1 MSRAYDSLDPR
12 VRKWVYK
19 QGWSALRPL
28 QENAIPAV
36 LARDRDVLISAGT
49 AAGKTEAF
57 FLPACSAVAGITS
70 GFSIVYI
77 SPLKA
82 LINDQYRRLESLG
95 EALDMPVT
103 PWHSDV
109 PQSKKK
115 KARTNPAGILLI
127 TPESLESLLINS
139 SGWLNQAFSPL
150 TYIVIDEFHAFIGI
164 ERGMQLLSQLN
175 RIDYL
180 LGRHANPV
188 PRVALSATLGELE
201 KVPELLRP
209 DKRLPCITVT
219 DSDSTATL
227 QVQIKGYLE
236 RVIVKGKE
244 PQISAEKHVC
254 TDIFRL
260 CRGDSHL
267 VFANSRERTESI
279 AATLSDMCEEKVV
292 PNEFFP
298 HHGSLSRELRET
310 LEVRLQQ
317 GSLPTTAV
325 CTMTLE
331 LGIDIGKVQSVIQV
345 TPPHSVSSLRQ
356 RMGRSGR
363 RDSPSVLRMLI
374 TEHELSA
381 ASSIMDHLR
390 LQLVQ
395 SMAMIRLMI
404 SRRWFEPADTRQM
417 HYSTLLHQVLA
428 ITAQWGGIRA
438 DQLWSQLCQSGPF
451 RNIDLA
457 DFKSL
462 LKHMGVCG
470 LLTQL
475 ASGEVVIGAEGE
487 KLTNHYTFYAVFNT
501 PEEFRIVTGSRTLG
515 TVPVDSPLLAGQHI
529 IFGGRRWKVTEIEA
543 EKKVIYVEVTKGGQ
557 PPRFSGGGMSVHDVV
572 RQEML
577 AIYRENDYRIEVGNQ
592 RVDYADATARGL
604 FAEGCGNFWRYNLQN
619 THFISHDEHSYVLP
633 WVGDKI
639 VNTITALLMRCGFKA
654 TSFAGVIET
663 ECSSVASVRHALKE
677 ILMSGLPSE
686 SELAEDVV
694 EKYQDK
700 YDEYLP
706 ELLLTKGYGVKAYDV
721 EGTRIWLQEN
731 LCEYQSKTDLLG
743 GSQFDRH

>member
-1 MSRAYDSLDPR
+1 MSSAYDSLDPR

-19 QGWSALRPL
+19 QGWPALRPL
-28 QENAIPAV
+28 QESAIPAI

-57 FLPACSAVAGITS
+57 FLPACSAIAGITS
-70 GFSIVYI
+70 GFGIVYI

-103 PWHSDV
+103 PWHGDV

-115 KARTNPAGILLI
+115 KIRTDPAGILLI

-139 SGWLNQAFSPL
+139 SGWIKQAFSPVS
-150 TYIVIDEFHAFIGI
+150 YIVIDEFHAFIGT
-164 ERGMQLLSQLN
+164 ERGMQLLSLLN
-175 RIDYL
+175 RIDHV

-188 PRVALSATLGELE
+188 PRVALSATLGELD

-209 DKRLPCITVT
+209 DKRLPCETVT
-219 DSDSTATL
+219 DSNSTATL
-227 QVQIKGYLE
+227 QVQVKGYLVPVTQRGE
-236 RVIVKGKE
+236 E
-244 PQISAEKHVC
+244 PQSSAEKYVC
-254 TDIFRL
+254 ADIFRL

-267 VFANSRERTESI
+267 VFANSRKRTESI
-279 AATLSDMCEEKVV
+279 AATLSDMCEENVV

-310 LEVRLQQ
+310 LEARLQQ
-317 GSLPTTAV
+317 GNLPTTAV

-345 TPPHSVSSLRQ
+345 TPPYSVSSLRQ

-374 TEHELSA
+374 SEQELTATSD
-381 ASSIMDHLR
+381 MVDRLR

-404 SRRWFEPADTRQM
+404 TKRWFEPADARQM
-417 HYSTLLHQVLA
+417 HYSTLLHQILA
-428 ITAQWGGIRA
+428 ITAQWGGVRA
-438 DQLWSQLCQSGPF
+438 DQLWSQLCQTGPF
-451 RNIDLA
+451 RNIDLT
-457 DFKSL
+457 DFKTL
-462 LKHMGVCG
+462 LRHMGGYG

-475 ASGEVVIGAEGE
+475 ASGEMVIGAEGE

-515 TVPVDSPLLAGQHI
+515 TVPVDSPLLPDQHI
-529 IFGGRRWKVTEIEA
+529 IFGGRRWKVTEIEV
-543 EKKVIYVEVTKGGQ
+543 EKKVIYVEATKGGQ
-557 PPRFSGGGMSVHDVV
+557 PPQFSGGGMSVHDVV

-577 AIYRENDYRIEVGNQ
+577 AIYRENDYRIAIGSKS
-592 RVDYADATARGL
+592 VDYADATARSL
-604 FAEGCGNFWRYNLQN
+604 FAEGCDNFKRFNLQN
-619 THFISHDEHSYVLP
+619 SHFISDGQRSYVLP
-633 WVGDKI
+633 WMGDKV
-639 VNTITALLMRCGFKA
+639 VNTITALLIRSSFKA
-654 TSFAGVIET
+654 SSFAGVIEIDD
-663 ECSSVASVRHALKE
+663 ASVPTVQHALKQM
-677 ILMSGLPSE
+677 LFSGLPSE
-686 SELAEDVV
+686 SELAADVP
-694 EKYQDK
+694 EKYLDK
-700 YDEYLP
+700 YDDYLP
-706 ELLLTKGYGVKAYDV
+706 ESLLAKGYGAKAYDI
-721 EGTRIWLQEN
+721 EGTQIWLQKN
-731 LCEYQSKTDLLG
+731 IL
-743 GSQFDRH
+743 

>member
-1 MSRAYDSLDPR
+1 MSSAYDSLDPR

-19 QGWSALRPL
+19 QGWSTLRPL
-28 QENAIPAV
+28 QESAIPVV
-36 LARDRDVLISAGT
+36 LARDQDVLISAGT

-57 FLPACSAVAGITS
+57 FLPACSAIADITGGFGI
-70 GFSIVYI
+70 IYI

-95 EALDMPVT
+95 EVLDMPVT
-103 PWHSDV
+103 PWHGDV

-115 KARTNPAGILLI
+115 KIRTDPAGILLI

-139 SGWLNQAFSPL
+139 SGWIKQAFSPVA
-150 TYIVIDEFHAFIGI
+150 YIVIDEFHAFIGT
-164 ERGMQLLSQLN
+164 ERGMQLLSLLN
-175 RIDYL
+175 RIDHV

-188 PRVALSATLGELE
+188 PRVALSATLGELD

-209 DKRLPCITVT
+209 DQRLPCAIVT
-219 DSDSTATL
+219 DNNSTATL
-227 QVQIKGYLE
+227 QVQVKGYLVPVNE
-236 RVIVKGKE
+236 KGEE

-254 TDIFRL
+254 ADIFRL

-267 VFANSRERTESI
+267 VFANSRKRTESI
-279 AATLSDMCEEKVV
+279 AATLSDMCEENVV

-310 LEVRLQQ
+310 LETRLQQ
-317 GSLPTTAV
+317 GNLPTTAV

-374 TEHELSA
+374 SEQELTATSD
-381 ASSIMDHLR
+381 MVDRLR

-404 SRRWFEPADTRQM
+404 TKRWFEPADARQM
-417 HYSTLLHQVLA
+417 HYSTLLHQILA
-428 ITAQWGGIRA
+428 ITAQWGGVRA
-438 DQLWSQLCQSGPF
+438 DQLWSQLCQTGPF
-451 RNIDLA
+451 RNIDLT
-457 DFKSL
+457 DFKTL
-462 LKHMGVCG
+462 LRHMGAYG

-475 ASGEVVIGAEGE
+475 AIGEMVIGAEGE

-515 TVPVDSPLLAGQHI
+515 TVPVDSPLLPEQHI
-529 IFGGRRWKVTEIEA
+529 IFGGRRWKVTEIEV
-543 EKKVIYVEVTKGGQ
+543 EKKVIYVEATKGGQ
-557 PPRFSGGGMSVHDVV
+557 PPQFSGGGMSVHDVV

-577 AIYRENDYRIEVGNQ
+577 AIYRENDYRIAIGSK
-592 RVDYADATARGL
+592 RVDYADATARSL
-604 FAEGCGNFWRYNLQN
+604 FAEGCDNFKRYNLQN
-619 THFISHDEHSYVLP
+619 SHFISDGQRSYVFP
-633 WVGDKI
+633 WMGDKV
-639 VNTITALLMRCGFKA
+639 VNTITALLMRSSFKA
-654 TSFAGVIET
+654 SSFAGVIEIDD
-663 ECSSVASVRHALKE
+663 ASVSSIQHALKE
-677 ILMSGLPSE
+677 VLLSGLPSE
-686 SELAEDVV
+686 SELAADVP
-694 EKYQDK
+694 EKYLDK
-700 YDEYLP
+700 YDDYLP
-706 ELLLTKGYGVKAYDV
+706 EPLLAKGYGAKAYDI
-721 EGTRIWLQEN
+721 EGTQIWLQKN
-731 LCEYQSKTDLLG
+731 IL
-743 GSQFDRH
+743 

>member
-1 MSRAYDSLDPR
+1 MSSAYDSLDPR

-28 QENAIPAV
+28 QESAIPVV
-36 LARDRDVLISAGT
+36 LARDQDVLISAGT

-57 FLPACSAVAGITS
+57 FLPACSAIADITGGFGI
-70 GFSIVYI
+70 IYI

-82 LINDQYRRLESLG
+82 LINDQYRRIESLG

-103 PWHSDV
+103 PWHGDV

-115 KARTNPAGILLI
+115 KIRTDPAGILLI

-139 SGWLNQAFSPL
+139 SGWIKQAFSPVA
-150 TYIVIDEFHAFIGI
+150 YIVIDEFHAFIGT
-164 ERGMQLLSQLN
+164 ERGMQLLSLLN
-175 RIDYL
+175 RIDHV

-188 PRVALSATLGELE
+188 PRVALSATLGELD

-209 DKRLPCITVT
+209 DQRLPCEIVT
-219 DSDSTATL
+219 DSNSTATL
-227 QVQIKGYLE
+227 QVQVKGYLIPVTE
-236 RVIVKGKE
+236 KGEE
-244 PQISAEKHVC
+244 PQSSAEKHVC
-254 TDIFRL
+254 ADIFRL

-267 VFANSRERTESI
+267 VFANSRKRTESI
-279 AATLSDMCEEKVV
+279 AATLSDMCEENVV

-310 LEVRLQQ
+310 LEARLQQ
-317 GSLPTTAV
+317 GNLPTTAV

-374 TEHELSA
+374 SEQELTATSD
-381 ASSIMDHLR
+381 MVDRLR

-404 SRRWFEPADTRQM
+404 TKRWFEPADARQM
-417 HYSTLLHQVLA
+417 HYSTLLHQILA
-428 ITAQWGGIRA
+428 ITAQWGGVRT
-438 DQLWSQLCQSGPF
+438 DQLWSQLCQTGPF
-451 RNIDLA
+451 RNIDLT
-457 DFKSL
+457 DFKTL
-462 LKHMGVCG
+462 LRHMGGYG

-475 ASGEVVIGAEGE
+475 ASGEMVIGAEGE

-515 TVPVDSPLLAGQHI
+515 TVPVDSPLLPDQHI
-529 IFGGRRWKVTEIEA
+529 IFGGRRWKVTEIEV
-543 EKKVIYVEVTKGGQ
+543 EKKVIYVEATKGGQ
-557 PPRFSGGGMSVHDVV
+557 PPQFSGGGMSVHDVV

-577 AIYRENDYRIEVGNQ
+577 AIYRENDYRIAIGSK
-592 RVDYADATARGL
+592 RVDYADATARSL
-604 FAEGCGNFWRYNLQN
+604 FAEGCDSFKRFNLQN
-619 THFISHDEHSYVLP
+619 SHFISDGQRSYVLP
-633 WVGDKI
+633 WMGDKV
-639 VNTITALLMRCGFKA
+639 VNTITALLMRSSFK
-654 TSFAGVIET
+654 TSSFAGVIEIDD
-663 ECSSVASVRHALKE
+663 ASVPTVQHALKQM
-677 ILMSGLPSE
+677 LFSGLPSE
-686 SELAEDVV
+686 SELAADVP
-694 EKYQDK
+694 EKHLDK
-700 YDEYLP
+700 YDDYLP
-706 ELLLTKGYGVKAYDV
+706 ESLLAKGYGAKAYDI
-721 EGTRIWLQEN
+721 EGTQIWLQKN
-731 LCEYQSKTDLLG
+731 IL
-743 GSQFDRH
+743 

>member
-1 MSRAYDSLDPR
+1 MSSTYDSLDPR

-28 QENAIPAV
+28 QESAIPAV
-36 LARDRDVLISAGT
+36 LARDRDVLISAST

-57 FLPACSAVAGITS
+57 FLPACSAIAGITN
-70 GFSIVYI
+70 GFGIVYI

-103 PWHSDV
+103 PWHGDV

-115 KARTNPAGILLI
+115 KIRTNPSGILLI

-139 SGWLNQAFSPL
+139 SGWLKQAFSPL
-150 TYIVIDEFHAFIGI
+150 AYIVIDEFHAFIGS
-164 ERGMQLLSQLN
+164 ERGMQLLSLLN
-175 RIDYL
+175 RIDHV

-188 PRVALSATLGELE
+188 PRVALSATLGELD

-209 DKRLPCITVT
+209 DKRLSCETVT
-219 DSDSTATL
+219 DNNSSSTL
-227 QVQIKGYLE
+227 QVQVKGYLE
-236 RVIVKGKE
+236 PVTKKGEE
-244 PQISAEKHVC
+244 PQRSVEEQVC
-254 TDIFRL
+254 ADIFRL

-267 VFANSRERTESI
+267 VFANSRKRTESI
-279 AATLSDMCEEKVV
+279 AATLSDMCEENVV

-310 LEVRLQQ
+310 LEARLQQ
-317 GSLPTTAV
+317 GNLPTTAI

-374 TEHELSA
+374 SEQELTA
-381 ASSIMDHLR
+381 ISSIVDHLR

-404 SRRWFEPADTRQM
+404 TKRWFEPADTRQM
-417 HYSTLLHQVLA
+417 HYSTLLHQILA
-428 ITAQWGGIRA
+428 ITAQWGGVRA
-438 DQLWSQLCQSGPF
+438 DQLWSQLCQTGPF
-451 RNIDLA
+451 RNVDLT

-462 LKHMGVCG
+462 LKHMGACG

-475 ASGEVVIGAEGE
+475 ASGEMVIGVEGE

-501 PEEFRIVTGSRTLG
+501 PEEFRIVAGNRTLG
-515 TVPVDSPLLAGQHI
+515 TVPVDSPLLPDQHI
-529 IFGGRRWKVTEIEA
+529 IFGGRRWKVTEIEV
-543 EKKVIYVEVTKGGQ
+543 EKKVIYVEATKGGQ
-557 PPRFSGGGMSVHDVV
+557 PPQFSGGGMSVHDVV

-577 AIYRENDYRIEVGNQ
+577 AIYRENDYRIAIGSK
-592 RVDYADATARGL
+592 RVDYADATARSL
-604 FAEGCGNFWRYNLQN
+604 FEEGCNNFKRYNLQN
-619 THFISHDEHSYVLP
+619 SHFIADGQRSYILP
-633 WVGDKI
+633 WMGDKV
-639 VNTITALLMRCGFKA
+639 VNTITALLMRRRFKA
-654 TSFAGVIET
+654 SSFAGVIEI
-663 ECSSVASVRHALKE
+663 EHASLSSVQHALKE
-677 ILMSGLPSE
+677 MQLTGLPSE
-686 SELAEDVV
+686 SELAADVP
-694 EKYQDK
+694 EKYLDK
-700 YDEYLP
+700 YDDYLP
-706 ELLLTKGYGVKAYDV
+706 ESLLTKGYGAKAYDI
-721 EGTRIWLQEN
+721 EGTQIWLQKN
-731 LCEYQSKTDLLG
+731 IL
-743 GSQFDRH
+743 

>member
-1 MSRAYDSLDPR
+1 MSSAYDSLDPR

-28 QENAIPAV
+28 QESAIPAV
-36 LARDRDVLISAGT
+36 LARDRDVLISAST

-57 FLPACSAVAGITS
+57 FLPACSAIAGITN
-70 GFSIVYI
+70 GFGIVYI

-103 PWHSDV
+103 PWHGDV
-109 PQSKKK
+109 PQSIKKK
-115 KARTNPAGILLI
+115 IRTNPSGILLI

-139 SGWLNQAFSPL
+139 PGWLKQAFSPVA
-150 TYIVIDEFHAFIGI
+150 YIVIDEFHAFIGS
-164 ERGMQLLSQLN
+164 ERGMQLLSLLN
-175 RIDYL
+175 RIDHV

-188 PRVALSATLGELE
+188 PRVALSATLGELD

-209 DKRLPCITVT
+209 DKRLSCETVT
-219 DSDSTATL
+219 DNNSSSTL
-227 QVQIKGYLE
+227 QVQVKGYLE
-236 RVIVKGKE
+236 PVTKKGEE
-244 PQISAEKHVC
+244 PQRSAEEQVC
-254 TDIFRL
+254 ADIFRL

-267 VFANSRERTESI
+267 VFANSRKRTESI
-279 AATLSDMCEEKVV
+279 AAMLSDMCEENVV

-310 LEVRLQQ
+310 LEARLQQ
-317 GSLPTTAV
+317 GNLPTTAI

-374 TEHELSA
+374 SEQELTA
-381 ASSIMDHLR
+381 TSSIVDHLR

-404 SRRWFEPADTRQM
+404 SKRWFEPADTRQM
-417 HYSTLLHQVLA
+417 HYSTLLHQILA
-428 ITAQWGGIRA
+428 ITAQWGGVRA
-438 DQLWSQLCQSGPF
+438 DQLWTQLCQTGPF
-451 RNIDLA
+451 RNIDVN

-462 LKHMGVCG
+462 LKYMGAKS

-475 ASGEVVIGAEGE
+475 ASGEMVIGAEGE

-501 PEEFRIVTGSRTLG
+501 PEEFRIVTGNRTLG
-515 TVPVDSPLLAGQHI
+515 TVPVDSPLLPDQHI
-529 IFGGRRWKVTEIEA
+529 IFGGRRWKVTQIEV
-543 EKKVIYVEVTKGGQ
+543 EKKVIYVEATKGGQ
-557 PPRFSGGGMSVHDVV
+557 PPQFSGGGMSVHDVV

-577 AIYRENDYRIEVGNQ
+577 AIYKENDYRIAIGSK
-592 RVDYADATARGL
+592 RVDYADATARSL
-604 FAEGCGNFWRYNLQN
+604 FAEGCNNFKRYNLQN
-619 THFISHDEHSYVLP
+619 SHFISDGQRSYVLP
-633 WVGDKI
+633 WMGDKV
-639 VNTITALLMRCGFKA
+639 VNTITALLMRSSFKA
-654 TSFAGVIET
+654 SSFSGVIEI
-663 ECSSVASVRHALKE
+663 EHASLSSVQHALKE
-677 ILMSGLPSE
+677 MQLSGLPSA
-686 SELAEDVV
+686 SELAADVP
-694 EKYQDK
+694 EKYLDK
-700 YDEYLP
+700 YDDYLP
-706 ELLLTKGYGVKAYDV
+706 ESLLTKGYGAKAYDI
-721 EGTRIWLQEN
+721 EGTQIWLQN
-731 LCEYQSKTDLLG
+731 NML
-743 GSQFDRH
+743 

>member
-1 MSRAYDSLDPR
+1 MSSAYDRLDPR
-12 VRKWVYK
+12 VRKWIYK
-19 QGWSALRPL
+19 QGWPDLRPL
-28 QENAIPAV
+28 QKSAIPAI

-57 FLPACSAVAGITS
+57 FLPACSAVADITS
-70 GFSIVYI
+70 GFGIVYI

-103 PWHSDV
+103 PWHGDIL
-109 PQSKKK
+109 QSKKK
-115 KARTNPAGILLI
+115 KARTSPSGILLI

-139 SGWLNQAFSPL
+139 SGWLKQAFSPVA
-150 TYIVIDEFHAFIGI
+150 YIVIDEFHAFIGT
-164 ERGMQLLSQLN
+164 ERGMQLLSLLN
-175 RIDYL
+175 RIDHVL
-180 LGRHANPV
+180 SRHANPI
-188 PRVALSATLGELE
+188 PRVALSATLGELD

-209 DKRLPCITVT
+209 DKRLPCETVT
-219 DSDSTATL
+219 DDSSKATL
-227 QVQIKGYLE
+227 QVQVKGYME
-236 RVIVKGKE
+236 SVSEKGEE
-244 PQISAEKHVC
+244 PQNSAEKHVC
-254 TDIFRL
+254 ADIFRL

-267 VFANSRERTESI
+267 VFANSRRRTESI
-279 AATLSDMCEEKVV
+279 AATLSDMCEEHIV

-310 LEVRLQQ
+310 LEARLQK
-317 GSLPTTAV
+317 GNLPTTAV

-374 TEHELSA
+374 TEDELTA
-381 ASSIMDHLR
+381 TSSIVDQLR

-404 SRRWFEPADTRQM
+404 SQRWFEPADTCQM
-417 HYSTLLHQVLA
+417 HYSTLLHQILA
-428 ITAQWGGIRA
+428 ITAQWGGVRA
-438 DQLWSQLCQSGPF
+438 DQLWSQLCQTGPF
-451 RNIDLA
+451 RNVELT

-462 LKHMGVCG
+462 LKHMGACG

-475 ASGEVVIGAEGE
+475 ASGEMVVGAEGE

-515 TVPVDSPLLAGQHI
+515 TVPIDSPLLPEQHI
-529 IFGGRRWKVTEIEA
+529 IFGGRRWKVTEIEV
-543 EKKVIYVEVTKGGQ
+543 EKKVIYVEATKGGQ
-557 PPRFSGGGMSVHDVV
+557 PPKFSGGGMSVHDVV

-577 AIYRENDYRIEVGNQ
+577 AIYRENDYRIAVGSQ
-592 RVDYADATARGL
+592 RVDYADAAARNL
-604 FAEGCGNFWRYNLQN
+604 FAEGRDNFQRFNLQN
-619 THFISHDEHSYVLP
+619 THFIGSGQHCYVLP
-633 WVGDKI
+633 WMGDKV
-639 VNTITALLMRCGFKA
+639 VNTMTALLLRSGFKA
-654 TSFAGVIET
+654 NSYAGVIEVGD
-663 ECSSVASVRHALKE
+663 SIVASVQQALKE
-677 ILMSGLPSE
+677 ILLSGLPSE
-686 SELAEDVV
+686 FELAADVPD
-694 EKYQDK
+694 KYLDK

-706 ELLLTKGYGVKAYDV
+706 ESLLAKGYGAKAFDV
-721 EGTRIWLQEN
+721 EGTRTWLQEN
-731 LCEYQSKTDLLG
+731 LQ
-743 GSQFDRH
+743 

>member
-1 MSRAYDSLDPR
+1 MSSAYDSLDPR

-28 QENAIPAV
+28 QESAIPVV
-36 LARDRDVLISAGT
+36 LARDQDVLISAGT

-57 FLPACSAVAGITS
+57 FLPACSATADITG
-70 GFSIVYI
+70 GFGIVYI

-103 PWHSDV
+103 PWHGDV

-115 KARTNPAGILLI
+115 KIRTGPAGILLI

-139 SGWLNQAFSPL
+139 SGWIKQAFSPVA
-150 TYIVIDEFHAFIGI
+150 YIVIDEFHAFIGT
-164 ERGMQLLSQLN
+164 ERGMQLLSLLN
-175 RIDYL
+175 RIDHV

-188 PRVALSATLGELE
+188 PRVALSATLGELD

-209 DKRLPCITVT
+209 DQRLPCEIVT
-219 DSDSTATL
+219 DSNSTATL
-227 QVQIKGYLE
+227 QVQVKGYLIPVTE
-236 RVIVKGKE
+236 KGEE
-244 PQISAEKHVC
+244 PQSSAEKHVC
-254 TDIFRL
+254 ADIFRL

-267 VFANSRERTESI
+267 VFANSRKRTESI
-279 AATLSDMCEEKVV
+279 AATLSDMCEENVV

-310 LEVRLQQ
+310 LEARLQQ
-317 GSLPTTAV
+317 GNLPTTAV

-374 TEHELSA
+374 SEQELTATSD
-381 ASSIMDHLR
+381 MVDRLR

-404 SRRWFEPADTRQM
+404 TKRWFEPADARQM
-417 HYSTLLHQVLA
+417 HYSTLLHQILA
-428 ITAQWGGIRA
+428 ITAQWGGVRA
-438 DQLWSQLCQSGPF
+438 DQLWSQLCQTGPF
-451 RNIDLA
+451 RNIDLT
-457 DFKSL
+457 DFKTL
-462 LKHMGVCG
+462 LRHMGGYG

-475 ASGEVVIGAEGE
+475 ASGEMVIGAEGE

-515 TVPVDSPLLAGQHI
+515 TVPVDSPLLPDQHI
-529 IFGGRRWKVTEIEA
+529 IFGGRRWKVTEIEV
-543 EKKVIYVEVTKGGQ
+543 EKKIIYVEATKGGQ
-557 PPRFSGGGMSVHDVV
+557 PPQFSGGGMSVHDVV

-577 AIYRENDYRIEVGNQ
+577 AIYRENDYRIAIGSK
-592 RVDYADATARGL
+592 RVDYADATARSL
-604 FAEGCGNFWRYNLQN
+604 FAEGCDSFKRFNLQN
-619 THFISHDEHSYVLP
+619 SHFISDGQRSYVLP
-633 WVGDKI
+633 WMGDKV
-639 VNTITALLMRCGFKA
+639 VNTITALLMRSSFKA
-654 TSFAGVIET
+654 SSFAGVIEIDD
-663 ECSSVASVRHALKE
+663 ASVPTVQHALKQM
-677 ILMSGLPSE
+677 LFSGLPSE
-686 SELAEDVV
+686 SELAADVP
-694 EKYQDK
+694 EKYLDK
-700 YDEYLP
+700 YDDYLP
-706 ELLLTKGYGVKAYDV
+706 ESLLAKGYGAKAYNI
-721 EGTRIWLQEN
+721 EGAQIWLQKN
-731 LCEYQSKTDLLG
+731 IL
-743 GSQFDRH
+743 

>member
-1 MSRAYDSLDPR
+1 MSSAYDSLDPR

-28 QENAIPAV
+28 QESAIPAV
-36 LARDRDVLISAGT
+36 LARDRDVLISAST

-57 FLPACSAVAGITS
+57 FLPACSAIAGITN
-70 GFSIVYI
+70 GFGIVYI

-103 PWHSDV
+103 PWHGDV

-115 KARTNPAGILLI
+115 KIRTNPSGILLI

-139 SGWLNQAFSPL
+139 SGWLKQAFSPL
-150 TYIVIDEFHAFIGI
+150 AYIVIDEFHAFIGS
-164 ERGMQLLSQLN
+164 ERGMQLLSLLN
-175 RIDYL
+175 RIDHV

-188 PRVALSATLGELE
+188 PRVALSATLGELD

-209 DKRLPCITVT
+209 DKRLSCETVT
-219 DSDSTATL
+219 DNNSSSTL
-227 QVQIKGYLE
+227 QVQVKGYLE
-236 RVIVKGKE
+236 PVTKKGEE
-244 PQISAEKHVC
+244 PQRSAEEQVC
-254 TDIFRL
+254 ADIFRL

-267 VFANSRERTESI
+267 VFANSRKRTESI
-279 AATLSDMCEEKVV
+279 AATLSDMCEENVV

-310 LEVRLQQ
+310 LEARLQQ
-317 GSLPTTAV
+317 GNLPTTAI

-374 TEHELSA
+374 SEQELTA
-381 ASSIMDHLR
+381 TSSIVDHLR

-404 SRRWFEPADTRQM
+404 TKRWFEPADTRQM
-417 HYSTLLHQVLA
+417 YYSTLLHQILA
-428 ITAQWGGIRA
+428 ITAQWGGVRA
-438 DQLWSQLCQSGPF
+438 DQLWTQLCHKGPF
-451 RNIDLA
+451 RNIDVN
-457 DFKSL
+457 DFKKL
-462 LKHMGVCG
+462 LKHMGANS

-475 ASGEVVIGAEGE
+475 ASGEMVIGAEGE

-515 TVPVDSPLLAGQHI
+515 TLPVDSPLLPDQHI
-529 IFGGRRWKVTEIEA
+529 IFGGRRWKVTEIEV
-543 EKKVIYVEVTKGGQ
+543 EKKVIYVEATKGGQ
-557 PPRFSGGGMSVHDVV
+557 PPHFSGGGMSVHDVV

-577 AIYRENDYRIEVGNQ
+577 AIYRENDYRIAIGSK
-592 RVDYADATARGL
+592 RVDYADAAARSL
-604 FAEGCGNFWRYNLQN
+604 FAEGGDNFKRYNLQN
-619 THFISHDEHSYVLP
+619 SHFISDGQRSYVLP
-633 WVGDKI
+633 WMGDKV
-639 VNTITALLMRCGFKA
+639 VNTITALLMRSSFKA
-654 TSFAGVIET
+654 SSFAGVIET
-663 ECSSVASVRHALKE
+663 EGASVSSVQRALKE
-677 ILMSGLPSE
+677 ILLSGLPSE
-686 SELAEDVV
+686 SELAADVP
-694 EKYQDK
+694 EKNLDK
-700 YDEYLP
+700 YDDYLP
-706 ELLLTKGYGVKAYDV
+706 ESLLAKGYGAKAYDI
-721 EGTRIWLQEN
+721 EGTKFWLQKN
-731 LCEYQSKTDLLG
+731 IL
-743 GSQFDRH
+743 

>member
-1 MSRAYDSLDPR
+1 MSSAYDSLDPR

-28 QENAIPAV
+28 QESAIPAV
-36 LARDRDVLISAGT
+36 LARDRDVLISAST

-57 FLPACSAVAGITS
+57 FLPACSAIAGITN
-70 GFSIVYI
+70 GFGIVYI

-103 PWHSDV
+103 PWHGDV
-109 PQSKKK
+109 PQSIKKK
-115 KARTNPAGILLI
+115 IRTNPSGILLI

-139 SGWLNQAFSPL
+139 PGWLKQAFSPVAYL
-150 TYIVIDEFHAFIGI
+150 VIDEFHAFIGS
-164 ERGMQLLSQLN
+164 ERGMQLLSLLN
-175 RIDYL
+175 RIDHV

-188 PRVALSATLGELE
+188 PRVALSATLGELD

-209 DKRLPCITVT
+209 DKRLSCETVT
-219 DSDSTATL
+219 DNNSSSTL
-227 QVQIKGYLE
+227 QVQVKGYLE
-236 RVIVKGKE
+236 PVTKKGEE
-244 PQISAEKHVC
+244 PQRSAEEQVC
-254 TDIFRL
+254 ADIFRL

-267 VFANSRERTESI
+267 VFANSRKRTESI
-279 AATLSDMCEEKVV
+279 AATLSDMCEENVV

-310 LEVRLQQ
+310 LEARLQQ
-317 GSLPTTAV
+317 GNLPTTAI

-374 TEHELSA
+374 SEQELTA
-381 ASSIMDHLR
+381 TSSIVDHLR

-404 SRRWFEPADTRQM
+404 SKRWFEPADTRQM
-417 HYSTLLHQVLA
+417 HYSTLLHQILA
-428 ITAQWGGIRA
+428 ITAQWGGVRA
-438 DQLWSQLCQSGPF
+438 DQLWTQLCQTGPF
-451 RNIDLA
+451 RNIDVN

-462 LKHMGVCG
+462 LKYMGAKS

-475 ASGEVVIGAEGE
+475 ASGEMVIGAEGE

-501 PEEFRIVTGSRTLG
+501 PEEFRIVTGNRTLG
-515 TVPVDSPLLAGQHI
+515 TVPVDSPLLPDQHI
-529 IFGGRRWKVTEIEA
+529 IFGGRRWKVTQIEV
-543 EKKVIYVEVTKGGQ
+543 EKKVIYVEATKGGQ
-557 PPRFSGGGMSVHDVV
+557 PPQFSGGGMSVHDVV

-577 AIYRENDYRIEVGNQ
+577 AIYKENDYRIAIGSK
-592 RVDYADATARGL
+592 RVDYADATARSL
-604 FAEGCGNFWRYNLQN
+604 FAEGCNNFKRYNLQN
-619 THFISHDEHSYVLP
+619 SHFISDGQRSYVLP
-633 WVGDKI
+633 WMGDKV
-639 VNTITALLMRCGFKA
+639 VNTITALLMRSSFKA
-654 TSFAGVIET
+654 SSFAGVIEI
-663 ECSSVASVRHALKE
+663 EHASLSSVQHALKE
-677 ILMSGLPSE
+677 MQLSGLPSA
-686 SELAEDVV
+686 SELAANVP
-694 EKYQDK
+694 EKYLDK
-700 YDEYLP
+700 YDDYLP
-706 ELLLTKGYGVKAYDV
+706 ESLLTKGYGAKAYDI
-721 EGTRIWLQEN
+721 EGTQIWLQN
-731 LCEYQSKTDLLG
+731 NML
-743 GSQFDRH
+743 

>member
-1 MSRAYDSLDPR
+1 MSSAYDSLDPR

-28 QENAIPAV
+28 QESAIPAV
-36 LARDRDVLISAGT
+36 LARDRDVLISAST

-57 FLPACSAVAGITS
+57 FLPACSAVADLTS
-70 GFSIVYI
+70 GFGIVYI

-95 EALDMPVT
+95 EVLDMPVT
-103 PWHSDV
+103 PWHGDV

-115 KARTNPAGILLI
+115 KIRTNPSGILLI

-139 SGWLNQAFSPL
+139 SGWLKQAFSPVA
-150 TYIVIDEFHAFIGI
+150 YIVIDEFHAFIGT
-164 ERGMQLLSQLN
+164 ERGMQLLSLLN
-175 RIDYL
+175 RIDHV

-188 PRVALSATLGELE
+188 PRVALSATLGELD

-209 DKRLPCITVT
+209 DKRLSCETVT
-219 DSDSTATL
+219 DNNSSSTL
-227 QVQIKGYLE
+227 QVQVKGYLE
-236 RVIVKGKE
+236 PVTKKGEE
-244 PQISAEKHVC
+244 PQRSAEEQVC
-254 TDIFRL
+254 ADIFRL

-267 VFANSRERTESI
+267 VFANSRRRTESI
-279 AATLSDMCEEKVV
+279 AATLSDMCEENVV

-310 LEVRLQQ
+310 LEARLQQ
-317 GSLPTTAV
+317 GNLPTTAI

-345 TPPHSVSSLRQ
+345 TPPYSVSSLRQ

-374 TEHELSA
+374 TELELTATSN
-381 ASSIMDHLR
+381 IVDHLR

-404 SRRWFEPADTRQM
+404 SKRWFEPADTRQM
-417 HYSTLLHQVLA
+417 HYSTLLHQILA
-428 ITAQWGGIRA
+428 ITAQWGGVRA
-438 DQLWSQLCQSGPF
+438 DQLWSQLCQTGPF
-451 RNIDLA
+451 RNVDLT

-462 LKHMGVCG
+462 LKHMGACG

-475 ASGEVVIGAEGE
+475 ASGEMVVGAEGE

-501 PEEFRIVTGSRTLG
+501 PEEFRIVTGSRILG
-515 TVPVDSPLLAGQHI
+515 TVPVDSPLMPNQHI
-529 IFGGRRWKVTEIEA
+529 IFGGRRWKVTEIEV
-543 EKKVIYVEVTKGGQ
+543 EKKVIYVEATKGGQ
-557 PPRFSGGGMSVHDVV
+557 PPQFSGGGMSIHDVV

-577 AIYRENDYRIEVGNQ
+577 TIYRENDYRITIGSKK
-592 RVDYADATARGL
+592 VDYADAAARNL
-604 FAEGCGNFWRYNLQN
+604 FAEGCNNFKRYNLQN
-619 THFISHDEHSYVLP
+619 AHFIASGQHCYVLP
-633 WVGDKI
+633 WMGDKI
-639 VNTITALLMRCGFKA
+639 VNTITALLLRSGFKA
-654 TSFAGVIET
+654 NSYAGVIEVGD
-663 ECSSVASVRHALKE
+663 SIVASVQQALKE
-677 ILMSGLPSE
+677 MLLSGLPSE
-686 SELAEDVV
+686 SELAADVP
-694 EKYQDK
+694 EKYLDK

-706 ELLLTKGYGVKAYDV
+706 ESLLAKGYGAKAYDV

-731 LCEYQSKTDLLG
+731 LQ
-743 GSQFDRH
+743 

>member
-1 MSRAYDSLDPR
+1 MSSAYDSLDPR

-19 QGWSALRPL
+19 QGWSTLRPL
-28 QENAIPAV
+28 QESAIPVV
-36 LARDRDVLISAGT
+36 LARDQDVLISAGT

-57 FLPACSAVAGITS
+57 FLPACSAIADITGGFGI
-70 GFSIVYI
+70 IYI

-103 PWHSDV
+103 PWHGDV

-115 KARTNPAGILLI
+115 KIRTGPAGILLI

-139 SGWLNQAFSPL
+139 SGWIKQAFSPVA
-150 TYIVIDEFHAFIGI
+150 YIVIDEFHAFIGT
-164 ERGMQLLSQLN
+164 ERGMQLLSLLN
-175 RIDYL
+175 RIDHV

-188 PRVALSATLGELE
+188 PRVALSATLGELD

-209 DKRLPCITVT
+209 DQRLPCKIVT
-219 DSDSTATL
+219 DSNSTATL
-227 QVQIKGYLE
+227 QVQVKGYLIPVTE
-236 RVIVKGKE
+236 KGEE
-244 PQISAEKHVC
+244 PQSSTEKHVC
-254 TDIFRL
+254 ADIFRL

-267 VFANSRERTESI
+267 VFANSRKRTESI
-279 AATLSDMCEEKVV
+279 AAALSDMCEENVV

-310 LEVRLQQ
+310 LEARLQQ
-317 GSLPTTAV
+317 GNLPTTAV

-331 LGIDIGKVQSVIQV
+331 LGIDIGKVQSVVQV

-374 TEHELSA
+374 SEQELTA
-381 ASSIMDHLR
+381 TSSIVDCLR

-404 SRRWFEPADTRQM
+404 TKRWFEPADARQM
-417 HYSTLLHQVLA
+417 HYSTLLHQILA
-428 ITAQWGGIRA
+428 ITAQWGGVRA
-438 DQLWSQLCQSGPF
+438 DQLWSQLCQTGPF

-462 LKHMGVCG
+462 LRHMGAYG

-475 ASGEVVIGAEGE
+475 ASGEMVIGAEGE
-487 KLTNHYTFYAVFNT
+487 KLTSHYTFYAVFNT

-515 TVPVDSPLLAGQHI
+515 TLPVDSPLLPDQHI
-529 IFGGRRWKVTEIEA
+529 IFGGRRWKVTEIEV
-543 EKKVIYVEVTKGGQ
+543 EKKVIYVEATKGGQ
-557 PPRFSGGGMSVHDVV
+557 PPQFSGGGMSVHDVV

-577 AIYRENDYRIEVGNQ
+577 SIYRENDYRIAIGSK
-592 RVDYADATARGL
+592 RVDYADATARSL
-604 FAEGCGNFWRYNLQN
+604 FAEGCDNFKRYNLQN
-619 THFISHDEHSYVLP
+619 SHFISDGQRSYVLP
-633 WVGDKI
+633 WMGDKV
-639 VNTITALLMRCGFKA
+639 VNTITALLMRSSFKA
-654 TSFAGVIET
+654 SSFAGVIEIDD
-663 ECSSVASVRHALKE
+663 ASVSSIQHALKE
-677 ILMSGLPSE
+677 VLLSGLPSE
-686 SELAEDVV
+686 SELAADVP
-694 EKYQDK
+694 EKYLDK
-700 YDEYLP
+700 YDNYLP
-706 ELLLTKGYGVKAYDV
+706 EPLLAKGYGAKAYNI
-721 EGTRIWLQEN
+721 EGAQIWLQKN
-731 LCEYQSKTDLLG
+731 IL
-743 GSQFDRH
+743 

>member
-1 MSRAYDSLDPR
+1 MSSAYDSLDPR

-28 QENAIPAV
+28 QESAIPAV
-36 LARDRDVLISAGT
+36 LARDRDVLISAST

-57 FLPACSAVAGITS
+57 FLPACSAIAGITN
-70 GFSIVYI
+70 GFGIVYI

-103 PWHSDV
+103 PWHGDV
-109 PQSKKK
+109 PQSIKKK
-115 KARTNPAGILLI
+115 IRTNPSGILLT

-139 SGWLNQAFSPL
+139 PGWLKQAFSPVA
-150 TYIVIDEFHAFIGI
+150 YIVIDEFHAFIGS
-164 ERGMQLLSQLN
+164 ERGMQLLSLLN
-175 RIDYL
+175 RIDHV

-188 PRVALSATLGELE
+188 PRVALSATLGELD

-209 DKRLPCITVT
+209 DKRLSCETVT
-219 DSDSTATL
+219 DNNSSSTL
-227 QVQIKGYLE
+227 QVQVKGYLE
-236 RVIVKGKE
+236 PVTKKGEE
-244 PQISAEKHVC
+244 PQRSAEEQVC
-254 TDIFRL
+254 ADIFRL

-267 VFANSRERTESI
+267 VFANSRKRTESI
-279 AATLSDMCEEKVV
+279 AAMLSDMCEENVV

-310 LEVRLQQ
+310 LEARLQQ
-317 GSLPTTAV
+317 GNLPTTAI

-374 TEHELSA
+374 SEQELTA
-381 ASSIMDHLR
+381 TSSIVDHLR

-404 SRRWFEPADTRQM
+404 SKRWFEPADTRQM
-417 HYSTLLHQVLA
+417 HYSTLLHQILA
-428 ITAQWGGIRA
+428 ITAQWGGVRA
-438 DQLWSQLCQSGPF
+438 DQLWTQLCQTGPF
-451 RNIDLA
+451 RNIDVN

-462 LKHMGVCG
+462 LKYMGANS

-475 ASGEVVIGAEGE
+475 ASGEMVIGAEGE

-501 PEEFRIVTGSRTLG
+501 PEEFRIVTGNRTLG
-515 TVPVDSPLLAGQHI
+515 TVPVDSPLLPDQHI
-529 IFGGRRWKVTEIEA
+529 IFGGRRWKVTQIEV
-543 EKKVIYVEVTKGGQ
+543 EKKVIYVEATKGGQ
-557 PPRFSGGGMSVHDVV
+557 PPQFSGGGMSVHDVV

-577 AIYRENDYRIEVGNQ
+577 AIYKESDYRIAIGSK
-592 RVDYADATARGL
+592 RVDYADATARSL
-604 FAEGCGNFWRYNLQN
+604 FAEGCNNFKRYNLQN
-619 THFISHDEHSYVLP
+619 SHFISDGQRSYVLP
-633 WVGDKI
+633 WMGDKV
-639 VNTITALLMRCGFKA
+639 VNTITALLMRSSFKA
-654 TSFAGVIET
+654 SSFAGVIEI
-663 ECSSVASVRHALKE
+663 EHASLSSVQHALKE
-677 ILMSGLPSE
+677 MQLSGLPSA
-686 SELAEDVV
+686 SELAADVP
-694 EKYQDK
+694 EKYLDK
-700 YDEYLP
+700 YDDYLP
-706 ELLLTKGYGVKAYDV
+706 ESLLTKGYGAKAYDI
-721 EGTRIWLQEN
+721 EGTQIWLQN
-731 LCEYQSKTDLLG
+731 NML
-743 GSQFDRH
+743 

>member
-1 MSRAYDSLDPR
+1 MSSAYDSLDPR

-28 QENAIPAV
+28 QESAIPAI
-36 LARDRDVLISAGT
+36 LARDQDVLISAGT

-57 FLPACSAVAGITS
+57 FLPACSAIADITGGFGI
-70 GFSIVYI
+70 IYI

-103 PWHSDV
+103 PWHGDV

-115 KARTNPAGILLI
+115 KIRTGPAGILLI

-139 SGWLNQAFSPL
+139 SGWIKQAFSPVA
-150 TYIVIDEFHAFIGI
+150 YIVIDEFHAFIGT
-164 ERGMQLLSQLN
+164 ERGMQLLSLLN
-175 RIDYL
+175 RIDHV

-188 PRVALSATLGELE
+188 PRVALSATLGELG

-209 DKRLPCITVT
+209 DQRLPCEIVT
-219 DSDSTATL
+219 DSNSTATL
-227 QVQIKGYLE
+227 QVQVKGYLIPVTE
-236 RVIVKGKE
+236 KGEE
-244 PQISAEKHVC
+244 PQSSAEKHVC
-254 TDIFRL
+254 ADIFRL

-267 VFANSRERTESI
+267 VFANSRKRTESI
-279 AATLSDMCEEKVV
+279 AATLSDMCEENVV

-310 LEVRLQQ
+310 LEARLQQ
-317 GSLPTTAV
+317 GNLPTTAV

-331 LGIDIGKVQSVIQV
+331 LGIDIGKVQSIIQV

-374 TEHELSA
+374 SEQELTATSD
-381 ASSIMDHLR
+381 MVDRLR

-404 SRRWFEPADTRQM
+404 TKRWFEPADARQM
-417 HYSTLLHQVLA
+417 HYSTLLHQILA
-428 ITAQWGGIRA
+428 ITAQWGGVRA
-438 DQLWSQLCQSGPF
+438 DQLWSQLCQTGPF
-451 RNIDLA
+451 QNIDLT
-457 DFKSL
+457 DFKTL
-462 LKHMGVCG
+462 LRHMGAYG

-475 ASGEVVIGAEGE
+475 ASGEMVIGAEGE

-515 TVPVDSPLLAGQHI
+515 TVPVDSPLLPDQHI
-529 IFGGRRWKVTEIEA
+529 IFGGRRWKVTEIEV
-543 EKKVIYVEVTKGGQ
+543 EKKVIYVEATKGGQ
-557 PPRFSGGGMSVHDVV
+557 PPQFSGGGMAVHDVV

-577 AIYRENDYRIEVGNQ
+577 AIYRENDYRIKIGSK
-592 RVDYADATARGL
+592 RVDYADATARSL
-604 FAEGCGNFWRYNLQN
+604 FAEGCDSFKRFNLQN
-619 THFISHDEHSYVLP
+619 SHFISDGQHSYVLP
-633 WVGDKI
+633 WMGDKV
-639 VNTITALLMRCGFKA
+639 VNTITALLMRSSFKA
-654 TSFAGVIET
+654 SSFSGVIEIDDASV
-663 ECSSVASVRHALKE
+663 SSVQHALKE
-677 ILMSGLPSE
+677 IQLSGLPSE
-686 SELAEDVV
+686 SELAADVP
-694 EKYQDK
+694 EKYLDK
-700 YDEYLP
+700 YDDYLP
-706 ELLLTKGYGVKAYDV
+706 ESLLAKGYGAKAYDI
-721 EGTRIWLQEN
+721 EGAQIWLQKN
-731 LCEYQSKTDLLG
+731 IL
-743 GSQFDRH
+743 

>member
-1 MSRAYDSLDPR
+1 MSSAYDRLDPR

-19 QGWSALRPL
+19 QGWPDLRPL
-28 QENAIPAV
+28 QKSAIPAI

-57 FLPACSAVAGITS
+57 FLPACSAIADITS
-70 GFSIVYI
+70 GFGIVYI

-103 PWHSDV
+103 PWHGDIL
-109 PQSKKK
+109 QSKKK
-115 KARTNPAGILLI
+115 KARTSPSGILLI

-139 SGWLNQAFSPL
+139 SGWLKQAFSPVA
-150 TYIVIDEFHAFIGI
+150 YIVIDEFHAFIGT
-164 ERGMQLLSQLN
+164 ERGMQLLSLLN
-175 RIDYL
+175 RIDHVL
-180 LGRHANPV
+180 SRHANPI
-188 PRVALSATLGELE
+188 PRVALSATLGELD

-209 DKRLPCITVT
+209 DKRLPCETVT
-219 DSDSTATL
+219 DDSSKATL
-227 QVQIKGYLE
+227 QVQVKGYME
-236 RVIVKGKE
+236 SVSEKGEE
-244 PQISAEKHVC
+244 PQNSAEKHVC
-254 TDIFRL
+254 ADIFRL

-267 VFANSRERTESI
+267 VFANSRRRTESI
-279 AATLSDMCEEKVV
+279 AATLSDMCEEHIV

-298 HHGSLSRELRET
+298 HHGSLARELRET
-310 LEVRLQQ
+310 LEARLQK
-317 GSLPTTAV
+317 GNLPTTAV

-374 TEHELSA
+374 TEDELTA
-381 ASSIMDHLR
+381 TSSIVDQLR

-404 SRRWFEPADTRQM
+404 SQRWFEPADTCQM
-417 HYSTLLHQVLA
+417 HYSTLLHQILA
-428 ITAQWGGIRA
+428 ITAQWGGVRA
-438 DQLWSQLCQSGPF
+438 DQLWSQLCQTGPF
-451 RNIDLA
+451 RNVELT

-462 LKHMGVCG
+462 LKHMGACG

-475 ASGEVVIGAEGE
+475 ASGEMVIGAEGE

-515 TVPVDSPLLAGQHI
+515 TVPIDSPLLPEQHI
-529 IFGGRRWKVTEIEA
+529 IFGGRRWKVTEIEV
-543 EKKVIYVEVTKGGQ
+543 EKKVIYVEATKGGQ
-557 PPRFSGGGMSVHDVV
+557 PPKFSGGGMSVHDVV

-577 AIYRENDYRIEVGNQ
+577 AIYRENDYRIAVGNQ
-592 RVDYADATARGL
+592 RVDYADAAARNL
-604 FAEGCGNFWRYNLQN
+604 FAEGRDNFQRFNLQN
-619 THFISHDEHSYVLP
+619 THFIGSGQHCYVLP
-633 WVGDKI
+633 WMGDKV
-639 VNTITALLMRCGFKA
+639 VNTMTALLLRSGFKA
-654 TSFAGVIET
+654 NSYASVIEVGD
-663 ECSSVASVRHALKE
+663 SNVASVQQALKE
-677 ILMSGLPSE
+677 ILLSGLPSE
-686 SELAEDVV
+686 FELAADVPD
-694 EKYQDK
+694 KYLDK

-706 ELLLTKGYGVKAYDV
+706 ESLLAKGYGAKAFDV
-721 EGTRIWLQEN
+721 EGTRTWLQEN
-731 LCEYQSKTDLLG
+731 LQ
-743 GSQFDRH
+743 

>member
-1 MSRAYDSLDPR
+1 MSSAYDSLDPR

-28 QENAIPAV
+28 QESAIPAV
-36 LARDRDVLISAGT
+36 LARDRDVLISAST

-57 FLPACSAVAGITS
+57 FLPACSAIAGITN
-70 GFSIVYI
+70 GFGIVYI

-103 PWHSDV
+103 PWHGDV
-109 PQSKKK
+109 PQSIKKK
-115 KARTNPAGILLI
+115 IRTNPSGILLI

-139 SGWLNQAFSPL
+139 PGWLKQAFSPVA
-150 TYIVIDEFHAFIGI
+150 YIVIDEFHAFIGS
-164 ERGMQLLSQLN
+164 ERGMQLLSLLN
-175 RIDYL
+175 RIDHV

-188 PRVALSATLGELE
+188 PRVALSATLGELD

-209 DKRLPCITVT
+209 DKRLSCETVT
-219 DSDSTATL
+219 DNNSSSTL
-227 QVQIKGYLE
+227 QVQVKGYLE
-236 RVIVKGKE
+236 PVTKKGEE
-244 PQISAEKHVC
+244 PQRSAEEQVC
-254 TDIFRL
+254 ADIFRL

-267 VFANSRERTESI
+267 VFANSRKRTESI
-279 AATLSDMCEEKVV
+279 AATLSDMCEENVV

-310 LEVRLQQ
+310 LEARLQQ
-317 GSLPTTAV
+317 GNLPTTAI

-374 TEHELSA
+374 SEQELTA
-381 ASSIMDHLR
+381 TSSIVDRLR

-404 SRRWFEPADTRQM
+404 SKRWFEPADTRQM
-417 HYSTLLHQVLA
+417 HYSTLLHQILA
-428 ITAQWGGIRA
+428 ITAQWGGVRA
-438 DQLWSQLCQSGPF
+438 DQLWTQLCQTGPF
-451 RNIDLA
+451 RNIDVN

-462 LKHMGVCG
+462 LKYMGAKS

-475 ASGEVVIGAEGE
+475 ASGEMVIGAEGE

-501 PEEFRIVTGSRTLG
+501 PEEFRIVTGNRTLG
-515 TVPVDSPLLAGQHI
+515 TVPVDSPLLPDQHI
-529 IFGGRRWKVTEIEA
+529 IFGGRRWKVTQIEV
-543 EKKVIYVEVTKGGQ
+543 EKKVIYVEATKGGQ
-557 PPRFSGGGMSVHDVV
+557 PPQFSGGGMSVHDVV

-577 AIYRENDYRIEVGNQ
+577 AIYKENDYRIAIGSK
-592 RVDYADATARGL
+592 RVDYADATVRSL
-604 FAEGCGNFWRYNLQN
+604 FAEGCNNFKRYNLQN
-619 THFISHDEHSYVLP
+619 SHFISDGQRSYVLP
-633 WVGDKI
+633 WMGDKV
-639 VNTITALLMRCGFKA
+639 VNTITALLMRSSFKA
-654 TSFAGVIET
+654 SSFSGVIEI
-663 ECSSVASVRHALKE
+663 EHASLSSVQHALKE
-677 ILMSGLPSE
+677 MQLSGLPSA
-686 SELAEDVV
+686 SELAADVP
-694 EKYQDK
+694 EKYLDK
-700 YDEYLP
+700 YDDYLP
-706 ELLLTKGYGVKAYDV
+706 ESLLTKGYGAKAYDI
-721 EGTRIWLQEN
+721 EGTQIWLQN
-731 LCEYQSKTDLLG
+731 NML
-743 GSQFDRH
+743 

>member
-1 MSRAYDSLDPR
+1 MSSAYDSLDPR

-28 QENAIPAV
+28 QESAIPAV

-57 FLPACSAVAGITS
+57 FLPACSAIAGITS
-70 GFSIVYI
+70 GFGIVYI

-82 LINDQYRRLESLG
+82 LINDQYRRLNSLG

-103 PWHSDV
+103 PWHGDV

-115 KARTNPAGILLI
+115 KIRTNPSGILLI

-139 SGWLNQAFSPL
+139 SGWLKQAFSPVA
-150 TYIVIDEFHAFIGI
+150 YIVIDEFHAFIGS
-164 ERGMQLLSQLN
+164 ERGMQLLSLLN
-175 RIDYL
+175 RIDHV

-188 PRVALSATLGELE
+188 PRVALSATLGELD

-209 DKRLPCITVT
+209 DKRLSCETVT
-219 DSDSTATL
+219 DSNSSSTL
-227 QVQIKGYLE
+227 QVQVKGYLE
-236 RVIVKGKE
+236 RVTKKGEE
-244 PQISAEKHVC
+244 PQRSAEEQVC
-254 TDIFRL
+254 ADIFRL

-267 VFANSRERTESI
+267 VFANSRKRTESI
-279 AATLSDMCEEKVV
+279 AATLSDMCEENVV

-310 LEVRLQQ
+310 LEARLQQ
-317 GSLPTTAV
+317 GNLPTTAI

-363 RDSPSVLRMLI
+363 RDSQSVLRMLI
-374 TEHELSA
+374 SEQELTA
-381 ASSIMDHLR
+381 TSSIVDHLR

-404 SRRWFEPADTRQM
+404 SKRWFEPADTRQM
-417 HYSTLLHQVLA
+417 HYSTLLHQILA
-428 ITAQWGGIRA
+428 ITAQWGGVRA
-438 DQLWSQLCQSGPF
+438 DQLWTQLCQTGPF
-451 RNIDLA
+451 RNIDVN

-462 LKHMGVCG
+462 LKHMGANS

-475 ASGEVVIGAEGE
+475 ASGEMVIGAEGE

-501 PEEFRIVTGSRTLG
+501 PEEFRIITGNRTLG
-515 TVPVDSPLLAGQHI
+515 TVPVDSPLLPDQHI
-529 IFGGRRWKVTEIEA
+529 IFGGRRWKVTQIEV
-543 EKKVIYVEVTKGGQ
+543 EKKVIYVEATKGGQ
-557 PPRFSGGGMSVHDVV
+557 PPHFSGGGMSVHDIV

-577 AIYRENDYRIEVGNQ
+577 AIYRENDYRIAIGSK
-592 RVDYADATARGL
+592 RVDYADATARSL
-604 FAEGCGNFWRYNLQN
+604 FAEGGDNFKRYNLQN
-619 THFISHDEHSYVLP
+619 SHFISDGQHSYVLP
-633 WVGDKI
+633 WMGDKV
-639 VNTITALLMRCGFKA
+639 VNTITALLMRSSFKA
-654 TSFAGVIET
+654 SSFAGVIET
-663 ECSSVASVRHALKE
+663 QGASVSSVQRALKE
-677 ILMSGLPSE
+677 ILLSGLPSE
-686 SELAEDVV
+686 SELAADVP
-694 EKYQDK
+694 EKYLDK
-700 YDEYLP
+700 YDDYLP
-706 ELLLTKGYGVKAYDV
+706 ESLLARGYGAKAYDI
-721 EGTRIWLQEN
+721 EGTQIWLQKN
-731 LCEYQSKTDLLG
+731 IL
-743 GSQFDRH
+743 

>member
-1 MSRAYDSLDPR
+1 MSSAYDSLDPR

-28 QENAIPAV
+28 QESAIPVV
-36 LARDRDVLISAGT
+36 LARDQDVLISAGT

-57 FLPACSAVAGITS
+57 FLPACSAIADITGGFGI
-70 GFSIVYI
+70 IYI

-82 LINDQYRRLESLG
+82 LINDQYRRIESLG

-103 PWHSDV
+103 PWHGDV

-115 KARTNPAGILLI
+115 KIRTDPAGILLI

-139 SGWLNQAFSPL
+139 SGWIKQAFSPVA
-150 TYIVIDEFHAFIGI
+150 YIVIDEFHAFIGT
-164 ERGMQLLSQLN
+164 ERGMQLLSLLN
-175 RIDYL
+175 RIDHV

-188 PRVALSATLGELE
+188 PRVALSATLGELD

-209 DKRLPCITVT
+209 DQRLPCEIVT
-219 DSDSTATL
+219 DSNSTATL
-227 QVQIKGYLE
+227 QVQVKGYLIPVTE
-236 RVIVKGKE
+236 KGEE
-244 PQISAEKHVC
+244 PQSSAEKHVC
-254 TDIFRL
+254 ADIFRL

-267 VFANSRERTESI
+267 VFANSRKRTESI
-279 AATLSDMCEEKVV
+279 AATLSDMCEENVV

-310 LEVRLQQ
+310 LEARLQQ
-317 GSLPTTAV
+317 GNLPTTAV

-374 TEHELSA
+374 SEQELTATSD
-381 ASSIMDHLR
+381 MVDRLR

-404 SRRWFEPADTRQM
+404 TKRWFEPADARQM
-417 HYSTLLHQVLA
+417 HYSTLLHQILA
-428 ITAQWGGIRA
+428 ITAQWGGVRA
-438 DQLWSQLCQSGPF
+438 DQLWSQLCQTGPF
-451 RNIDLA
+451 RNIDLT
-457 DFKSL
+457 DFKTL
-462 LKHMGVCG
+462 LRHMGGYG

-475 ASGEVVIGAEGE
+475 ASGEMVIGAEGE

-515 TVPVDSPLLAGQHI
+515 TVPVDSPLLPDQHI
-529 IFGGRRWKVTEIEA
+529 IFGGRRWKVTEIEV
-543 EKKVIYVEVTKGGQ
+543 EKKVIYVEATKGGQ
-557 PPRFSGGGMSVHDVV
+557 PPQFSGGGMSVHDVV

-577 AIYRENDYRIEVGNQ
+577 AIYRENDYRIAIGSK
-592 RVDYADATARGL
+592 RVDYADATARSL
-604 FAEGCGNFWRYNLQN
+604 FAEGCDSFKRFNLQN
-619 THFISHDEHSYVLP
+619 SHFISDGQRSYVLP
-633 WVGDKI
+633 WMGDKV
-639 VNTITALLMRCGFKA
+639 VNTITALLICSSFKA
-654 TSFAGVIET
+654 SSFAGVIEIDD
-663 ECSSVASVRHALKE
+663 ASVPTVQHALKQM
-677 ILMSGLPSE
+677 LFSGLPSE
-686 SELAEDVV
+686 SELAADVP
-694 EKYQDK
+694 EKYLDK
-700 YDEYLP
+700 YDDYLP
-706 ELLLTKGYGVKAYDV
+706 ESLLAKGYGAKAYDI
-721 EGTRIWLQEN
+721 EGTQIWLQKN
-731 LCEYQSKTDLLG
+731 IL
-743 GSQFDRH
+743 

>member
-1 MSRAYDSLDPR
+1 MSSAYDSLDPR

-28 QENAIPAV
+28 QESAIPAV

-57 FLPACSAVAGITS
+57 FLPACSAIAGITN
-70 GFSIVYI
+70 GFGIVYI

-103 PWHSDV
+103 PWHGDV
-109 PQSKKK
+109 PQSIKKK
-115 KARTNPAGILLI
+115 IRTNPSGILLI

-139 SGWLNQAFSPL
+139 PGWLKQAFSPVA
-150 TYIVIDEFHAFIGI
+150 YIVIDEFHAFIGS
-164 ERGMQLLSQLN
+164 ERGMQLLSLLN
-175 RIDYL
+175 RIDHV

-188 PRVALSATLGELE
+188 PRVALSATLGELD

-209 DKRLPCITVT
+209 DKRLSCETVT
-219 DSDSTATL
+219 DNNSSSTL
-227 QVQIKGYLE
+227 QVQVKGYLE
-236 RVIVKGKE
+236 PVTKKGEE
-244 PQISAEKHVC
+244 PQRSAEEQVC
-254 TDIFRL
+254 ADIFRL

-267 VFANSRERTESI
+267 VFANSRKRTESI
-279 AATLSDMCEEKVV
+279 AATLSDMCEENVV

-310 LEVRLQQ
+310 LEARLQQ
-317 GSLPTTAV
+317 GNLPTTAI

-374 TEHELSA
+374 SEQELTA
-381 ASSIMDHLR
+381 TSSIVDHLR

-404 SRRWFEPADTRQM
+404 SKRWFEPADTRQM
-417 HYSTLLHQVLA
+417 HYSTLLHQILA
-428 ITAQWGGIRA
+428 ITAQWGGVRA
-438 DQLWSQLCQSGPF
+438 DQLWTQLCQTGPF
-451 RNIDLA
+451 RNIDVN
-457 DFKSL
+457 DFKNL
-462 LKHMGVCG
+462 LKHMGANS

-475 ASGEVVIGAEGE
+475 ASGEMVIGAEGE

-501 PEEFRIVTGSRTLG
+501 PEEFRIVTGNRTLG
-515 TVPVDSPLLAGQHI
+515 TVPVDSPLLPDQHI
-529 IFGGRRWKVTEIEA
+529 IFGGRRWKVTEIEV
-543 EKKVIYVEVTKGGQ
+543 EKKVIYVEATKGGQ
-557 PPRFSGGGMSVHDVV
+557 PPQFSGGGMSVHDVV

-577 AIYRENDYRIEVGNQ
+577 AIYRENDYRIAIGSK
-592 RVDYADATARGL
+592 RVDYADATARSL
-604 FAEGCGNFWRYNLQN
+604 FAEGGDNFKRYNLQN
-619 THFISHDEHSYVLP
+619 SHFISDGQHSYVLP
-633 WVGDKI
+633 WMGDKV
-639 VNTITALLMRCGFKA
+639 VNTITALLMRSSFKA
-654 TSFAGVIET
+654 SSFAGVIEI
-663 ECSSVASVRHALKE
+663 EHASLSSVQHALKE
-677 ILMSGLPSE
+677 IQLSGLPSA
-686 SELAEDVV
+686 SELAADVP
-694 EKYQDK
+694 EKYLDK
-700 YDEYLP
+700 YDDYLP
-706 ELLLTKGYGVKAYDV
+706 ESLLTKGYGAKAYDI
-721 EGTRIWLQEN
+721 EGTQIWLQN
-731 LCEYQSKTDLLG
+731 NML
-743 GSQFDRH
+743 

>member
-1 MSRAYDSLDPR
+1 MSSAYDSLDPR

-28 QENAIPAV
+28 QESAIPVV
-36 LARDRDVLISAGT
+36 LARDQDVLISAGT

-57 FLPACSAVAGITS
+57 FLPACSATTDITG
-70 GFSIVYI
+70 GFGIVYI

-103 PWHSDV
+103 PWHGDV

-115 KARTNPAGILLI
+115 KIRTGPAGILLI

-139 SGWLNQAFSPL
+139 SGWIKQAFSPVA
-150 TYIVIDEFHAFIGI
+150 YIVIDEFHAFIGT
-164 ERGMQLLSQLN
+164 ERGMQLLSLLN
-175 RIDYL
+175 RIDHV

-188 PRVALSATLGELE
+188 PRVALSATLGELD

-209 DKRLPCITVT
+209 DQRLPCEIVT
-219 DSDSTATL
+219 DSNSTATL
-227 QVQIKGYLE
+227 QVQVKGYLIPVTE
-236 RVIVKGKE
+236 KGEE
-244 PQISAEKHVC
+244 PQSSAEKHVC
-254 TDIFRL
+254 ADIFRL
-260 CRGDSHL
+260 CRGNSHL
-267 VFANSRERTESI
+267 VFANSRKRTESI
-279 AATLSDMCEEKVV
+279 AATLSDMCEENVV

-310 LEVRLQQ
+310 LEARLQQ
-317 GSLPTTAV
+317 GNLPTTAV

-374 TEHELSA
+374 SEQELTATSD
-381 ASSIMDHLR
+381 MVDRLR

-404 SRRWFEPADTRQM
+404 TKRWFEPADARQM
-417 HYSTLLHQVLA
+417 HYSTLLHQILA
-428 ITAQWGGIRA
+428 ITAQWGGVRA
-438 DQLWSQLCQSGPF
+438 DQLWSQLCQTGPF
-451 RNIDLA
+451 RNIDLT
-457 DFKSL
+457 DFKTL
-462 LKHMGVCG
+462 LRHMGGYG

-475 ASGEVVIGAEGE
+475 ASGEMVIGAEGE

-515 TVPVDSPLLAGQHI
+515 TVPVDSPLLPDQHI
-529 IFGGRRWKVTEIEA
+529 IFGGRRWKVTEIEV
-543 EKKVIYVEVTKGGQ
+543 EKKIIYVEATKGGQ
-557 PPRFSGGGMSVHDVV
+557 PPQFSGGGMSVHDVV

-577 AIYRENDYRIEVGNQ
+577 AIYRENDYRIAIGSK
-592 RVDYADATARGL
+592 RVDYADATARSL
-604 FAEGCGNFWRYNLQN
+604 FAEGCDSFKRFNLQN
-619 THFISHDEHSYVLP
+619 SHFISDGQRSYVLP
-633 WVGDKI
+633 WMGDKV
-639 VNTITALLMRCGFKA
+639 VNTITALLMRSSFKA
-654 TSFAGVIET
+654 SSFAGVIEIDD
-663 ECSSVASVRHALKE
+663 ASVPTVQHALKQM
-677 ILMSGLPSE
+677 LFSGLPSE
-686 SELAEDVV
+686 SELAADVP
-694 EKYQDK
+694 EKYLDK
-700 YDEYLP
+700 YDDYLP
-706 ELLLTKGYGVKAYDV
+706 ESLLAKGYGAKAYNI
-721 EGTRIWLQEN
+721 EGAQIWLQKN
-731 LCEYQSKTDLLG
+731 IL
-743 GSQFDRH
+743 